1 MDQMCFSCENYVIFM
16 RDILD
21 VCRHFNVDVG
31 IVSLDQEK
39 AFDLLFALRAF
50 GCGDAFLFWVSLLY
64 SGAPCMVKV
73 DTAVIQSIL
82 VQ

>member
-1 MDQMCFSCENYVIFM
+1 MDQTCFSRDNYVIFM

-21 VCRHFNVDVG
+21 VCRHFNVDVV

-39 AFDLLFALRAF
+39 GFDRVEP
-50 GCGDAFLFWVSLLY
+50 FLFWVSLLY
-64 SGAPCMVKV
+64 SGAQCMVKV
-73 DTAVIQSIL
+73 DTAVIQPIL